1 MKTILKV
8 IIRLLIVLVLL
19 IVIPIGT
26 LYFMISD
33 SKDEA
38 PTELYAENITL
49 QGEID
54 SLFSRF
60 LVNREGAF
68 YLTFSEEELDKLA
81 FAFIRSI
88 NSSYYAGCG
97 SDECKYIVSQEIPE
111 EVPLISGKKVH
122 LRHLYTEV
130 GSDRLDVHLTA
141 SVPFLKTS
149 LNIGFNFEKENGTYV
164 FMIDNL
170 ALGKLNVMSGLGKK
184 IAQPLLS
191 GIGFS
196 EESINQFFEKQNL
209 PLVFSMDDYSIR
221 FEKEALGDVIMKF
234 VNEENK
240 PESKLFREM
249 IAILSSSEN
258 DLLDLGFF
266 DLEDESH
273 FGFKIDLNELKTTP
287 EQAELLA
294 AKRSQAAKGFD
305 ADSFVTNK
313 TQTFLIGSLASAG
326 SEKITFTNQDFNRII
341 YSQTNGY
348 SEFKFSMLPGE
359 EPNFRMTGVFVEFS
373 QDAVDFQFVVEIN
386 GVEVLIIVSGAVENN
401 EGESELTISLDEEMS
416 IGGINAE
423 SEFLLELLSSL
434 NIAAIGYDSES
445 GEFKINVE
453 TFKEL
458 MGVGGPETPLEIEK
472 IKAASGGIEVYV
484 QYTDPELA
492 SQISQARKDVEE
504 LLKTD
509 FVDESQF
516 DTSDSEQAE
525 LVQELLD
532 SLNEISETLND
543 PEAELDS
550 ETTDNL
556 IAIVNGLSDENQQ
569 ILLDQISENANS
581 SDLENLYKLLFGN

>member
-1 MKTILKV
+1 
-8 IIRLLIVLVLL
+8 
-19 IVIPIGT
+19 
-26 LYFMISD
+26 
-33 SKDEA
+33 
-38 PTELYAENITL
+38 
-49 QGEID
+49 
-54 SLFSRF
+54 
-60 LVNREGAF
+60 
-68 YLTFSEEELDKLA
+68 
-81 FAFIRSI
+81 
-88 NSSYYAGCG
+88 
-97 SDECKYIVSQEIPE
+97 
-111 EVPLISGKKVH
+111 
-122 LRHLYTEV
+122 
-130 GSDRLDVHLTA
+130 
-141 SVPFLKTS
+141 
-149 LNIGFNFEKENGTYV
+149 
-164 FMIDNL
+164 
-170 ALGKLNVMSGLGKK
+170 
-184 IAQPLLS
+184 
-191 GIGFS
+191 
-196 EESINQFFEKQNL
+196 
-209 PLVFSMDDYSIR
+209 
-221 FEKEALGDVIMKF
+221 
-234 VNEENK
+234 
-240 PESKLFREM
+240 
-249 IAILSSSEN
+249 
-258 DLLDLGFF
+258 
-266 DLEDESH
+266 
-273 FGFKIDLNELKTTP
+273 
-287 EQAELLA
+287 
-294 AKRSQAAKGFD
+294 
-305 ADSFVTNK
+305 
-313 TQTFLIGSLASAG
+313 
-326 SEKITFTNQDFNRII
+326 
-341 YSQTNGY
+341 
-348 SEFKFSMLPGE
+348 MLPGE

-416 IGGINAE
+416 IGGINAK